1 MVQSPSPQ
9 VPRSGIL
16 DSILTTHKVILF
28 ITGAIVALLMF
39 GQVVMRYV
47 FSMSVYGVEEL
58 AVFFAFWVY
67 FIGLAYTS
75 WDDYHISADLVPLMT
90 KSERVRKFFK
100 IFSKGASVI
109 IAGFMAYL
117 ASIQVLW
124 FVKKQATT
132 VELGIP
138 LWIIYALICYGFA
151 ASAIS
156 FAIQFTE
163 LIKKRNE
170 GEA

>member
-1 MVQSPSPQ
+1 MEQSPSTQ
-9 VPRSGIL
+9 VPRSRIL
-16 DSILTTHKVILF
+16 DSILTTHKVVLF
-28 ITGAIVALLMF
+28 ITGSIVALLMF

-75 WDDYHISADLVPLMT
+75 WDNYHISADLVPLMT
-90 KSERVRKFFK
+90 KNQKTRDFFK
-100 IFSKGASVI
+100 IFSKGASVV

-124 FVKKQATT
+124 FLKKQATT

-156 FAIQFTE
+156 FAIQFVE
-163 LIKKRNE
+163 LIKKKNE
-170 GEA
+170 EKA